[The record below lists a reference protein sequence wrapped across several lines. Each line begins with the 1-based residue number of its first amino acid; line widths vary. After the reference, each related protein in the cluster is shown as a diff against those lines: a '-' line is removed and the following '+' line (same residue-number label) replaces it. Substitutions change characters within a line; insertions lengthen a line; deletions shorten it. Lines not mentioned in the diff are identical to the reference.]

1 MLNSIILLGRLTKT
15 PELRKTNSDVSLA
28 NFDLAV
34 DNPFLEADGTR
45 GTTFISCRCFRDTA
59 ENVCKHLHKGSKVA
73 VSGSLVQRNFIRQDG
88 TKGSA
93 YEVIADSVEFLDP
106 KPQEIPSVED
116 KAVENLPDDD
126 LPFKQEETK
135 PQEKSQPAK
144 KEPQP
149 KFDPYTGKPLK
160 PKAKK

>member
-1 MLNSIILLGRLTKT
+1 MLNTIILLGRLCKE

-34 DNPFLEADGTR
+34 DNPFTDKDGDR
-45 GTTFISCRCFRDTA
+45 GTSFFSVRCFRDTA

-73 VSGSLVQRNFIRQDG
+73 ITGAIVQRNFIRQDG
-88 TKGSA
+88 SKGSA

-106 KPQEIPSVED
+106 KPEVKEDEDYDGPYDSVGSLDGEEYED
-116 KAVENLPDDD
+116 KNGEV
-126 LPFKQEETK
+126 
-135 PQEKSQPAK
+135 K
-144 KEPQP
+144 KLHVIPPEP
-149 KFDPYTGKPLK
+149 KFDPMTGKPLK

>member
-1 MLNSIILLGRLTKT
+1 MLNSIILLGRLTKD

-45 GTTFISCRCFRDTA
+45 GTTFISCRCFRDIA
-59 ENVCKHLHKGSKVA
+59 ENVCKHLRKGSKVA
-73 VSGSLVQRNFIRQDG
+73 VSGSLVQRRFIRQDG
-88 TKGSA
+88 SKGTA

-106 KPQEIPSVED
+106 KPQEPQEPIADE
-116 KAVENLPDDD
+116 
-126 LPFKQEETK
+126 LPFE
-135 PQEKSQPAK
+135 PAPEVQK
-144 KEPQP
+144 P
-149 KFDPYTGKPLK
+149 KFDPMTRKPLK